1 MELTAG
7 TMAAWQPPDGQN
19 SNQTNQMAA
28 HGGAGSSAVSV
39 GGYPAWQTHYPDYPE
54 QLNSVLTLSHNGA
67 SQQELD
73 AALMKCAPAVQGV
86 AIHNL
91 SMYVCL
97 HRPHA
102 LIVLRCRGHN
112 TMLHQETREHF
123 TNSHERITLIRDA
136 IFDYIHDSDT
146 NEDATV
152 ESAFANEWQY
162 AKSTGRDEK
171 SENRR
176 NEV

>member
-19 SNQTNQMAA
+19 SNQTNEMAA

-39 GGYPAWQTHYPDYPE
+39 GGYPAWQTNYPE

-73 AALMKCAPAVQGV
+73 AALMNCAPAVQGV

-123 TNSHERITLIRDA
+123 TNSHERMSHIRDA

>member
-7 TMAAWQPPDGQN
+7 TISAWQAPVGQN
-19 SNQTNQMAA
+19 RNQTNEMAA

-39 GGYPAWQTHYPDYPE
+39 GGYPAWQTNYPE

-73 AALMKCAPAVQGV
+73 AALMNCSPAVQGV

-123 TNSHERITLIRDA
+123 TNSHDRMSHIRDA
-136 IFDYIHDSDT
+136 IFDCIHDSDT

-162 AKSTGRDEK
+162 AKSTGCDEK